1 MIFRGTDTV
10 AVLIEWIL
18 ARLVLHPD
26 VQQKVQEELDRVVGR
41 SRAVTE
47 ADITSLVYLPA
58 VVKEVL
64 RLHPPANFKPVF
76 RQSNHQA
83 YSSSPATHLTP
94 STPLQLSS
102 VTDSHPCNS
111 LFRNRLSPL
120 QLPNYSNPNSPS
132 NLQIFTDLRSKSKNF
147 RSIHLDLIFNTMVVN
162 GRGLKRMK
170 RRVTADLND
179 FLTFPSSEVT
189 AAEPFRT
196 DVRTFLLRHALLPPM
211 SSLIPHLLKWQM
223 LFRVGERSGGGD
235 DACVC

>member
-64 RLHPPANFKPVF
+64 RLHLPENFKPVF
-76 RQSNHQA
+76 RQSNHQV

-102 VTDSHPCNS
+102 VTDSHPCNF

-147 RSIHLDLIFNTMVVN
+147 RSIHLDLIFNI
-162 GRGLKRMK
+162 
-170 RRVTADLND
+170 
-179 FLTFPSSEVT
+179 T

-196 DVRTFLLRHALLPPM
+196 DVRTFLLRHALLPPL

-235 DACVC
+235 DACVLRERERERERCLCVRERADVL